1 MSAPTAPELRNVP
14 MKVFDALIVGAGP
27 AGSAAAVH
35 LARDGYSVLLLEK
48 SRFPRDKVCGD
59 LVSARALT
67 FLAEIGCAEEILR
80 HDFVPITHCDVYLDG
95 ELLINSEL
103 PRLPQYPDS
112 GRTVPRLCLD
122 EIIFRAAVTA
132 GAKVQEE
139 CTVVGHRVGTEG
151 VDVDAYVKG
160 RRRRFR
166 GRVIVGADGA
176 ASIVARHAGLEMRDS
191 RYVQLAMRAY
201 CHGLPVD
208 DAMLFFAEQFFPGY
222 AWFFPIRKDVAN
234 IGVGMVK
241 DSAQRNGIQVRRFFD
256 RFEQFVRERAE
267 EYGASLEIERPA
279 GWPIKTYGGAGRNYF
294 ERGLLVGDAGC
305 FVDPISGEGIPLAL
319 HSAELA
325 AATIRRAFA
334 AGDFRSSS
342 MADFER
348 RCHECYDADLGI
360 SDLVVSAARNRRF
373 AKLWMHCLRVIA
385 LTAVRDKDYALKIGG
400 ILAGLVPGRVGL
412 SPDILVKS
420 FMHGPA
426 FWLRAFNAPQDA
438 SFPDLLRH
446 FGELVGQD
454 LGRLQSTDI
463 GWLGE
468 WATEIAGKQLRV
480 FQALVRGGN
489 RDAR

>member
-1 MSAPTAPELRNVP
+1 
-14 MKVFDALIVGAGP
+14 MKVFDAIIVGAGP

-59 LVSARALT
+59 LVSARALS
-67 FLAEIGCAEEILR
+67 FLAKIGCAEAILR
-80 HDFVPITHCDVYLDG
+80 RDFTPVTHCDVYLDR
-95 ELLINSEL
+95 ELLINGEL
-103 PRLPQYPDS
+103 PRVPEYPPS

-122 EIIFRAAVTA
+122 EIVFRAAVAA

-139 CTVVGHRVGTEG
+139 CVVIGHRVGTAA
-151 VDVDAYVKG
+151 VDVDAYLKG

-166 GRVIVGADGA
+166 GRVIIGADGA

-208 DAMLFFAEQFFPGY
+208 DAMLLFAEQFFPGY
-222 AWFFPIRKDVAN
+222 AWLFPIRKDLAN

-241 DSAQRNGIQVRRFFD
+241 ESAQRNGIQVRRFFGQ
-256 RFEQFVRERAE
+256 FEQFVREKAE
-267 EYGASLEIERPA
+267 KYGASIEIERPS
-279 GWPIKTYGGAGRNYF
+279 GWPIKTYGGAGQNYF

-325 AATIRRAFA
+325 AATIRTAFA
-334 AGDFRSSS
+334 TGDFSSPS

-348 RCHECYDADLGI
+348 RWRECYDADLGI

-373 AKLWMHCLRVIA
+373 VKLWMHCLRVIA
-385 LTAVRDKDYALKIGG
+385 LTAARDRDYALKVGG

-412 SPDILVKS
+412 SPEILMKS

-426 FWLRAFNAPQDA
+426 FWLQAFSPSQGA
-438 SFPDLLRH
+438 SFVDLFRH
-446 FGELVGQD
+446 AAELG
-454 LGRLQSTDI
+454 GRDTGLLESTEI
-463 GWLGE
+463 GWLGD
-468 WATEIAGKQLRV
+468 WVAEIAWKQLRV
-480 FQALVRGGN
+480 FQALARGSS
-489 RDAR
+489 RDAH